1 MKRLRRTGVLS
12 ADMTPGRTDR
22 KLVAI
27 ATGVILGTFAATQAF
42 AQEMEMPF
50 GTQAD
55 AEYAALIWEAM
66 HAARLAGPGMIHHTP
81 YEGTDPHGMHSQRPN
96 PIGAPMRPVRTAHQG
111 WAPRASAPPKAANAM
126 TSAVTPRA
134 RAVEVGWNVMRCLL
148 WG

>member
-81 YEGTDPHGMHSQRPN
+81 YEGTDPHGMQSE
-96 PIGAPMRPVRTAHQG
+96 T
-111 WAPRASAPPKAANAM
+111 
-126 TSAVTPRA
+126 
-134 RAVEVGWNVMRCLL
+134 
-148 WG
+148 